1 MTSPHLPKHKAE
13 KLLKRATYASVFTAA
28 VLIVVKAFAW
38 VFTGSVAVLAS
49 LLDSL
54 MDAGASL
61 INLMAVRYSLQ
72 PADQEHRFGH
82 GKAESVAGLAQSMF
96 IAGSG
101 VFLLLEAI
109 DRIIKPQ
116 PIEDIAIGI
125 GIMAFSI
132 VATLL
137 LISYQ
142 LYVVKKTGSMA
153 IKADALHYKTDLFTN
168 AAIIVALFLTQYGW
182 GHIDPIFAI
191 AIGGYILY
199 SAWEIG
205 SESFHQ
211 LLDRELPDEQRQ
223 QIKDII
229 GQHPKILGFHDL
241 RTRQSGRMQI
251 IQMHL
256 EMEDK
261 LILVDAHTIS
271 DEVEASLI
279 KAFPNAEIVIHQDPI
294 SATNVEKSETNKL
307 IPKNMEL

>member
-1 MTSPHLPKHKAE
+1 MPTSHVPKDQAE

-54 MDAGASL
+54 MDAAASL

-116 PIEDIAIGI
+116 PIENIAIGI
-125 GIMAFSI
+125 GIMVFSI
-132 VATLL
+132 IATLL

-142 LYVVKKTGSMA
+142 LYVVKKTGSVA
-153 IKADALHYKTDLFTN
+153 IKADALHYKTDLLTN
-168 AAIIVALFLTQYGW
+168 SAIVLALILTQFGW
-182 GHIDPIFAI
+182 GYLDPLFAI
-191 AIGGYILY
+191 VIGAYILY
-199 SAWEIG
+199 SAWGIG
-205 SESFHQ
+205 NESFHQ
-211 LLDRELPDEQRQ
+211 LLDRELPDEQRE
-223 QIKDII
+223 QISDII
-229 GQHPKILGFHDL
+229 NQHPHVLGFHDL

-251 IQMHL
+251 IQLHL
-256 EMEDK
+256 EMEDD
-261 LILVDAHTIS
+261 LILLQAHAIS
-271 DEVEASLI
+271 EEVEASLI

-294 SATNVEKSETNKL
+294 SAIKT
-307 IPKNMEL
+307 I